1 MKPRTAREEG
11 TAARRRNFVVV
22 IVAGRRLAIEAGRI
36 AEVAKLEAPV
46 PVPCDDPRNAGVTF
60 YRNELL
66 PVVDLAA
73 GAASGARPQTPLSVV
88 ARTSDGLVAIRV
100 DQVCGLE
107 SARGAAIPEGAAL
120 LDLDQLETWNGE
132 AASR

>member
-1 MKPRTAREEG
+1 MKPRTAREDA

-22 IVAGRRLAIEAGRI
+22 IVAGRRLAVEAGRI
-36 AEVAKLEAPV
+36 AEVAKLEAPI

-60 YRNELL
+60 YRDQLL

-73 GAASGARPQTPLSVV
+73 GAAAGARAQAPLSVV

-107 SARGAAIPEGAAL
+107 SPRGAALPDGAAL
-120 LDLDQLETWNGE
+120 LDLDRLETWNGE
-132 AASR
+132 APSR